1 MTLDYK
7 EQYCIIGAGAAGL
20 AAARALSKAKIPFN
34 VIESAQDVGGIWIYD
49 RPDSPMYKNTH
60 LIGHKT
66 TQPFSDFPMPKDYPD
81 YPNHRLVYEYLRNY
95 AAHFNLYDFMEF
107 NLSVEK
113 VKKVGNFWD
122 VTLSNQE
129 TRRYRGVLIASGYHS
144 KPNIPQFS
152 GHFDGEIIHSKDYD
166 NPAQL
171 NAKKVL

>member
-66 TQPFSDFPMPKDYPD
+66 TQPFPIFPCQKI
-81 YPNHRLVYEYLRNY
+81 
-95 AAHFNLYDFMEF
+95 
-107 NLSVEK
+107 
-113 VKKVGNFWD
+113 
-122 VTLSNQE
+122 TQ
-129 TRRYRGVLIASGYHS
+129 I
-144 KPNIPQFS
+144 IP
-152 GHFDGEIIHSKDYD
+152 IIG
-166 NPAQL
+166 
-171 NAKKVL
+171 